1 MMERLMTAAS
11 SPGTEVIPILLTYDY
26 SDFVISIFAISCA

>member
-1 MMERLMTAAS
+1 MTERLMIAVS
-11 SPGTEVIPILLTYDY
+11 SPGTEVIPILLNYDY